1 MIRHVA
7 GIAEIVEDVGEA
19 LRFYRDVLH
28 LEVKEEHG
36 EDYAIV
42 IVPGVLHFG
51 VWNRGHA
58 AESTFG
64 SRDEADRIPLGFTL
78 EFEVDNVDDVARQVA
93 AAGHE
98 LAHQPRDE
106 PWGQK
111 SCRMILPGGCP
122 LGFAETSWARTI
134 TKQLEAAKEEA

>member
-7 GIAEIVEDVGEA
+7 GLAEIVEDVGEA

-28 LEVKEEHG
+28 LEVKEQHG

-42 IVPGVLHFG
+42 SVPGVLHFG
-51 VWNRGHA
+51 VWNRAHA

-78 EFEVDNVDDVARQVA
+78 EFEVDNIDDAARQIAV
-93 AAGHE
+93 GGQE
-98 LAHQPRDE
+98 LAQQPRVE

-111 SCRMILPGGCP
+111 SCRMISPGGSL

-134 TKQLEAAKEEA
+134 TKQLEAAKEDA